1 MTADVFKITALCLV
15 AAAICVILRQKNAE
29 YALLVS
35 IAAGI
40 AVTAVVLKN
49 ISLPL
54 KSFSQA
60 ISSYGIKTEYFKVA
74 LKAVGIGY
82 VTDFIADACRDSG
95 QTSLAAKAELAGK
108 SAIFLLS
115 VPLMLSVLETA
126 VGFIK

>member
-15 AAAICVILRQKNAE
+15 AAAFCVILRQKNAE

-40 AVTAVVLKN
+40 AVTAVVLN
-49 ISLPL
+49 NLSSPL

-60 ISSYGIKTEYFKVA
+60 LGSYGIKGEYFKVA

>member
-1 MTADVFKITALCLV
+1 MTQDLFKIVALTFV
-15 AAAICVILRQKNAE
+15 VAAICVILRQKNAE
-29 YALLVS
+29 YALFVS
-35 IAAGI
+35 VAAGV
-40 AVTAVVLKN
+40 AVTVAILN
-49 ISLPL
+49 RLSAPL
-54 KSFSQA
+54 KAFSE
-60 ISSYGIKTEYFKVA
+60 SLSGYGIESEYFKVA

-108 SAIFLLS
+108 CAIFLLS